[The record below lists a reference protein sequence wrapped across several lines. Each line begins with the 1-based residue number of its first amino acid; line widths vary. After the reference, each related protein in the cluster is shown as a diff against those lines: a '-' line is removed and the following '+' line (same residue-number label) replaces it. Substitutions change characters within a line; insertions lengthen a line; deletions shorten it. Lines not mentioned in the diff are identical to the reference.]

1 MVLHTKE
8 IMTVYGYILSYS
20 SNKPG
25 SSPDIFST
33 TTPGRWNSDIM
44 FPGLLALL
52 QSKKLSNK
60 YLFDY
65 THLLSMLIS
74 IRLELVFASTKLRPM
89 FLLVV

>member
-1 MVLHTKE
+1 M
-8 IMTVYGYILSYS
+8 YGYILSYS

-52 QSKKLSNK
+52 QSKGLSNK

-74 IRLELVFASTKLRPM
+74 IRLELVFALNQAPPNV
-89 FLLVV
+89 LLVV